1 MRARTKHTLF
11 KIRTWKIESNNWE
24 QDRKMAC
31 KESDTGFVTC
41 LTKTDCDERI
51 LIVEASTMLQ
61 RHQPLITDHLEVA
74 IIFAML
80 IQQKIV
86 MDHDKVLNE

>member
-1 MRARTKHTLF
+1 MKTRTKHLLF

-31 KESDTGFVTC
+31 KESDTRFVTC
-41 LTKTDCDERI
+41 LTKTDWDETI
-51 LIVEASTMLQ
+51 LIVIASAMSQ
-61 RHQPLITDHLEVA
+61 WHQLPITYHLEVA
-74 IIFAML
+74 IIFVML

-86 MDHDKVLNE
+86 MDNDKVLNE